1 MNINLTTKRETM
13 QIRFNNDYLE
23 NLFLDLKVKGKPRY
37 PPEVIKNFRK
47 LIARLETIPNILLL
61 FQYRGLNFEALSGK
75 LNGFYSLRIND
86 QYRLIISIEND
97 RILLEE
103 ILIIED
109 LSKHYE

>member
-1 MNINLTTKRETM
+1 M

-23 NLFLDLKVKGKPRY
+23 DLFLDLIVKGKPKY
-37 PPEVIKNFRK
+37 PPEIIKNFRR
-47 LIARLETIPNILLL
+47 LIARLEAIPNISNLY
-61 FQYRGLNFEALSGK
+61 QYKGLNFEALSGK
-75 LNGFYSLRIND
+75 LNGFYSLRINN

-103 ILIIED
+103 ILVIED